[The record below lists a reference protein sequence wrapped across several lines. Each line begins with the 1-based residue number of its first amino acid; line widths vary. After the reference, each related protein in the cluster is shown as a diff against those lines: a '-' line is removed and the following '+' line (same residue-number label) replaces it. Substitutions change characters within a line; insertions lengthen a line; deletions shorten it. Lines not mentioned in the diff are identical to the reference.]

1 MRVPRMQ
8 FTTAGDVNIAY
19 QVVGDGPVD
28 LVWAWGLASS
38 IEVAWDDPSYAAF
51 LRRLSE
57 FSRVILYDRRGCG
70 ASDREGTA
78 GTPTLEERVEDILAV
93 LDAVGSTK
101 ASIFGVSEGGV
112 VAAWFAAT
120 HPERTDK
127 VIIYGTMA
135 RFLKDADHPWGW
147 NDQNALAAFYELLRQ
162 GWGTIE
168 GAQMGVP
175 LWAPSMVGDERFTEW
190 MAKHA
195 RQSVSRSAVLPLMK
209 SFEAHDLI
217 DVFPAVRV
225 PALVVHR
232 RDDPLVPVSHGR
244 WIAEHMPDA
253 RYVELPGID
262 HLPFI
267 GDVEEI
273 LGEIERFL
281 VGSDQPAPGHRR
293 LLTLMFTDLVESTR
307 RVEGL
312 GDEAWRELLAAHDE
326 TLRSHLARFS
336 GTEVK
341 HLGDGF
347 LATFDGP
354 ARAIRCAMGI
364 LDGTNR
370 LGLAARVGVH
380 TGECEVV
387 GDDVRGIAVHI
398 TARLVEQAGPAEVLV
413 SATVRDLVAGSGI
426 RFGEPRHVELKGV
439 TGSRDVFPVLTH
451 GTPPETVRRLA
462 IESASVLRCDGEY
475 WTIAYDGQVATVR
488 DTKGLRDVARLLA
501 VPQQELHVLDLAAE
515 RDPEGVL
522 AARARPDDGLAVER
536 RRYEPVIDEAARAD
550 YRRRLAELD
559 EEIDDADAR
568 GDGDGSAKAK
578 AERDALVDELTRA
591 YGLGGTIRRSPDHV
605 ERARKAVTRR
615 IRATVSR
622 IERVHPTL
630 GRHLRAFVHTG
641 VFCSYQPERH
651 AVWTIELTRPSSNA
665 P

>member
-1 MRVPRMQ
+1 MPSMQ
-8 FTTAGDVNIAY
+8 YATAGDVNIAY
-19 QVVGDGPVD
+19 QVVGDGPID
-28 LVWAWGLASS
+28 LVWAYGLASS
-38 IEVAWDDPSYAAF
+38 IEVFWDDPSFAAF

-70 ASDREGTA
+70 ASDREGGAT
-78 GTPTLEERVEDILAV
+78 TPTLEERVEDVLAV

-101 ASIFGVSEGGV
+101 ASIFGMSEGGV

-147 NDQNALAAFYELLRQ
+147 QDHDALAGLYEPFRQ

-168 GAQMGVP
+168 GAHWAMP
-175 LWAPSMVGDERFTEW
+175 LWAQSMTGDGQFAEW
-190 MAKHA
+190 MAKHT
-195 RQSVSRSAVLPLMK
+195 RQSVSRSAILPFMK
-209 SFEAHDLI
+209 SLEAYDLV

-232 RDDPLVPVSHGR
+232 CDDPLIPVSHGR

-253 RYVELPGID
+253 RYVELPGVD
-262 HLPFI
+262 HLAFV
-267 GDVEEI
+267 GDTEEI
-273 LGEIERFL
+273 LGEVERFL
-281 VGSDQPAPGHRR
+281 VGSDQPAPRHRR

-312 GDEAWRELLAAHDE
+312 GDDAWRELLASHDE
-326 TLRSHLARFS
+326 TVRTHLARFS
-336 GTEVK
+336 GNEVK

-364 LDGTNR
+364 LDATTR

-387 GDDVRGIAVHI
+387 GDDVRGIAVHT
-398 TARLVEQAGPAEVLV
+398 TARLVEHAGPGEVLV
-413 SATVRDLVAGSGI
+413 SATVRDVVAGSGI
-426 RFGEPRHVELKGV
+426 RFGEPRHVELKGI
-439 TGSRDVFPVLTH
+439 TGARDVFPVLTH
-451 GTPPETVRRLA
+451 GTTPETVRRLA

-488 DTKGLRDVARLLA
+488 DTKGIRDLARLLA
-501 VPQQELHVLDLAAE
+501 VPHQELHVLDLAAE

-522 AARARPDDGLAVER
+522 AARARSDDGLAADR

-550 YRRRLAELD
+550 YQRRLAELD
-559 EEIDDADAR
+559 EDIDDADSR
-568 GDGDGSAKAK
+568 GDGERSAEAH
-578 AERDALVDELTRA
+578 AERDAIIDELTRT
-591 YGLGGTIRRSPDHV
+591 YGLGGTIRRSPDRV

-615 IRATVSR
+615 IRYTLTR
-622 IERVHPTL
+622 IERAHPTL
-630 GRHLRAFVHTG
+630 GRHLHASVLTG
-641 VFCSYQPERH
+641 VFCSYQPERDT
-651 AVWTIELTRPSSNA
+651 AWTVEPT
-665 P
+665 